1 MSDQPENPAPESFL
15 DSVSHMLDRAMRYLE
30 LPEGAREAIK
40 ACDSVIQVSFPI
52 RFRDRIE
59 VFTGWRAVHSAHR
72 LPVKGGLRFSPT
84 MDQNHAEALAALMTY
99 KCAIVDIPFGGSKG
113 GLRVDPRK
121 YDEWELERITR
132 RFAHELVQR
141 DYISPAQNVPA
152 PDVGTSQRE
161 MAWIM
166 ETYRERH
173 PEDVNHLA
181 AVTGKP
187 VELGGLRGRL
197 EATGRGVHYALQAF
211 FREVGA
217 AREAGLEGGLGDQR
231 IIIQGFGNVG
241 YHAAHF
247 LQQDD
252 RAKIVGVIQVNGGV
266 YCEDGLDVEA
276 LHDYVRRTGTMEGF
290 PGVEFQRDGNRIMER
305 ECDILIP
312 AALEGAI
319 HRDNAHRIQAKL
331 IVEAANGPCTWEADQ
346 ILRERGVT
354 ILPDVYVNAGGVI
367 VSYFEW
373 ARNLAHMRFGRL
385 QRRYDEGQG
394 QHIISAIEL
403 MTNQDVPEWLR
414 DAIVRGADE
423 IDLVRSGLDDAMREA
438 FSEMHEVRDVES
450 NGSVLDYRTAAYL
463 IALRKIVRARSDLR
477 LI

>member
-1 MSDQPENPAPESFL
+1 MSENETPETFL
-15 DSVSHMLDRAMRYLE
+15 DSVSHMVDRAMHFLE
-30 LPEGAREAIK
+30 LPEGAMDAIK

-59 VFTGWRAVHSAHR
+59 VFTGWRAVHSSHR

-84 MDQNHAEALAALMTY
+84 MDQGHAEALAALMTY

-113 GLRVDPRK
+113 GLRIDPRK
-121 YDEWELERITR
+121 YDEWEMERITR
-132 RFAHELVQR
+132 RFAHELIQR

-173 PEDVNHLA
+173 PEDVNHSA

-187 VELGGLRGRL
+187 VDLGGMRGRL
-197 EATGRGVHYALQAF
+197 EATERGVQYALQAF
-211 FREVGA
+211 FREGNA

-231 IIIQGFGNVG
+231 IIVQGFGNVG

-247 LQQDD
+247 LQNDD
-252 RAKIVGVIQVNGGV
+252 HAKIVGVIKSDGGV
-266 YCEDGLDVEA
+266 YCEDGIDVDA
-276 LHDYVRRTGTMEGF
+276 LNDYVRRSGTMEGF
-290 PGVEFQRDGNRIMER
+290 AGVEFERNGNRIMER

-319 HRDNAHRIQAKL
+319 HRENAPNIQARL
-331 IVEAANGPCTWEADQ
+331 IAEAANGPVTFEADQ
-346 ILRERGVT
+346 ILQDRGIT
-354 ILPDVYVNAGGVI
+354 ILPDVFVNAGGVV

-373 ARNLAHMRFGRL
+373 VRNLAHMRFGRL
-385 QRRYDEGQG
+385 ERRYDQSQG
-394 QHIISAIEL
+394 QHLVTAIEMSTDHKL
-403 MTNQDVPEWLR
+403 PDWIRES
-414 DAIVRGADE
+414 IVRGAEE
-423 IDLVRSGLDDAMREA
+423 IDLVRSGLDDTMREA
-438 FSEMHEVRDVES
+438 FSEMYETREVES
-450 NGSVLDYRTAAYL
+450 NGAVLDYRTAAYL